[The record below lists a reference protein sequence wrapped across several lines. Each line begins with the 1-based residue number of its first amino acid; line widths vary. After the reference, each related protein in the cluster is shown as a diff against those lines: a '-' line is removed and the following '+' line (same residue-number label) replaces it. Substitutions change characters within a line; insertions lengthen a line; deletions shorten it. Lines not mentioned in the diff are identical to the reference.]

1 MIGVS
6 IAVPEPYGEQL
17 REHRIRLGD
26 EAARGIP
33 THITLVSPYDAP
45 EGVLPAVEEHLATV
59 AAATAPFGVHLRGT
73 GTFRPTSAVVFIGV
87 VEGIS
92 QCEQLAAALRDGP
105 LAGETEFPFHPHVT
119 VAHNVPDEAL
129 DAAFD
134 ELAGFEA
141 EFPVDEFWLYV
152 HDDEQ
157 GWQPVRRYPLG
168 G

>member
-26 EAARGIP
+26 DAARLIP
-33 THITLVSPYDAP
+33 THITLVSPYDVP
-45 EGVLPAVEEHLATV
+45 QDRLPDVDAHLAGV
-59 AAATAPFGVHLRGT
+59 AGRKQPFEVHLRGT

-92 QCEQLAAALRDGP
+92 QCEQLAGALGAGP
-105 LAGETEFPFHPHVT
+105 LAGESDFPYHPHVT
-119 VAHNVPDEAL
+119 VAHNVDEAAL

-141 EFPVDEFWLYV
+141 RFGVREFWLYV
-152 HDDEQ
+152 HDDER
-157 GWQPVRRYPLG
+157 GWQPVRSYPLVG
-168 G
+168 